1 MLRSEEEIIGL
12 FDAFKKKEE
21 VLEPVNAADTDIVA
35 LADGQLID
43 VTTVS
48 DPMLAEKMMGES
60 IAFTYD
66 NDKIT
71 ICSPANGTLGV
82 VFPTGH
88 AFGVTMKDGTELL
101 VHIGI
106 DTVNSKGD
114 GFKVLGKKQGDVI
127 RAGEP
132 VVEVDLKKLSKKY
145 EMPVMLIVTN
155 TDDHPVAFIGPC
167 TVTRGQKV
175 NQ

>member
-21 VLEPVNAADTDIVA
+21 VLEPADTDIVA
-35 LADGQLID
+35 LVDGQLID

-48 DPMLAEKMMGES
+48 DPMFAEKMMGES

-66 NDKIT
+66 DDKDT

-88 AFGVTMKDGTELL
+88 TFGVTMKDGTELL

-114 GFKVLGKKQGDVI
+114 GFKVLEKKQGDVI

-155 TDDHPVAFIGPC
+155 TDEHPVKFIDPC

>member
-1 MLRSEEEIIGL
+1 M
-12 FDAFKKKEE
+12 F
-21 VLEPVNAADTDIVA
+21 
-35 LADGQLID
+35 
-43 VTTVS
+43 
-48 DPMLAEKMMGES
+48 AEKMMGES

-66 NDKIT
+66 KDKVS
-71 ICSPANGTLGV
+71 ICSSANGTLGV

-114 GFKVLGKKQGDVI
+114 SFKVLGKKQGDSVK
-127 RAGEP
+127 AGDP
-132 VVEVDLKKLSKKY
+132 VVEVDIKKLSKKY
-145 EMPVMLIVTN
+145 DMPVMLIITN
-155 TDDHPVAFIGPC
+155 TDEHPVTFIEPC

-175 NQ
+175 IQ

>member
-1 MLRSEEEIIGL
+1 LLRSEEEIIGL

-21 VLEPVNAADTDIVA
+21 VLEPADTDIVA
-35 LADGQLID
+35 LVDGQLID

-48 DPMLAEKMMGES
+48 DPMFAEKMMGES

-66 NDKIT
+66 DDKDT

-88 AFGVTMKDGTELL
+88 TFGVTMKDGTELL

-114 GFKVLGKKQGDVI
+114 GFKVLEKKQGDVI

-155 TDDHPVAFIGPC
+155 TDEHPVAFIEPC
-167 TVTRGQKV
+167 TVARGQKV